1 MENDE
6 YRRKKL
12 DELQKR
18 LADAYSSIHH
28 IELVRALCFMLIY
41 MFIIFLAY
49 GQNQLDIIKPSNQ
62 LFILYISLSRLAK

>member
-28 IELVRALCFMLIY
+28 IELVRALCFILIY
-41 MFIIFLAY
+41 MFIIFLAIWSEP
-49 GQNQLDIIKPSNQ
+49 GRHN
-62 LFILYISLSRLAK
+62 